1 MESTLIT
8 DALARIGAFWDAD
21 AATYDQATGH
31 HPQTAIEW
39 AAWRAALIRLLPPPP
54 ARILDVGAGTGFLSL
69 AAAQLGYTVT
79 AVDLSPAM
87 LQRLTSKATAA
98 GLLITAVAAS
108 ADELPAGTWEA
119 VISRHL
125 LWTLP
130 DPLAALRCWRTAS
143 PEGRLLLLESLW
155 GAVADPI
162 ERGRSQARDWLRRL
176 RGIAHDHHA
185 PYDDAIRSA
194 LPLGQGTTP
203 ERLID
208 LVGQAGWPASR
219 IERLTDIEWA
229 MQRQLPLPDRL
240 LGVTPRFAVTAG

>member
-1 MESTLIT
+1 MT
-8 DALARIGAFWDAD
+8 DTLARIGAFWDAD

-31 HPQTAIEW
+31 HPQTSIEW
-39 AAWRAALIRLLPPPP
+39 AAWRSALTRLLPPPP

-69 AAAQLGYTVT
+69 TAAQLGYAVT

-87 LQRLTSKATAA
+87 LQRLASKATAA
-98 GLLITAVAAS
+98 GLDVTAVTGR
-108 ADELPAGTWEA
+108 ADELPAGTWDA

-130 DPLAALRCWRTAS
+130 DPLAALRCWRIAS

-162 ERGRSQARDWLRRL
+162 ERGRSHARGWLRRF
-176 RGIAHDHHA
+176 RGTADDHHA
-185 PYDDAIRSA
+185 TYDDAIRSA

-203 ERLID
+203 ELLID
-208 LVGQAGWPASR
+208 LVGQAGWPAPR
-219 IERLTDIEWA
+219 IERLTDIEWV

-240 LGVTPRFAVTAG
+240 LGITPRFAVTAG

>member
-1 MESTLIT
+1 MT

-21 AATYDQATGH
+21 AATYDQAAGH

-39 AAWRAALIRLLPPPP
+39 AAWRAALLRLLPPPP

-69 AAAQLGYTVT
+69 AAAQLGYAVT

-87 LQRLTSKATAA
+87 LQRLTSKASAA
-98 GLLITAVAAS
+98 RLHVTAVTAR
-108 ADELPAGTWEA
+108 ADELPAGTWDA

-143 PEGRLLLLESLW
+143 PEGQLLLLESLW

-162 ERGRSQARDWLRRL
+162 ERGRSHARDWLRRL
-176 RGIAHDHHA
+176 RGTPHDHHA

-194 LPLGQGTTP
+194 LSLGQGTTP
-203 ERLID
+203 ERLVD
-208 LVGQAGWPASR
+208 LVGQAGWPAPR
-219 IERLTDIEWA
+219 IERLTDIEWVT
-229 MQRQLPLPDRL
+229 QRQLPLPDRL
-240 LGVTPRFAVTAG
+240 LGVTPRFAVSAG